1 MSQRRIQK
9 QIIKDLAKKM
19 VLVAGPRQVG
29 KTTLAQE
36 LLAKDKVAYY
46 NWDDDQH
53 KNLIRKSELDQ
64 DAQLWIFDEIH
75 KYRSW
80 RNWLKGKYD
89 LYHHK
94 HQILVTGSAMLDVYS
109 RGGDSMQGRY
119 YFHRLHPFTL
129 AELQNASTE
138 PSLEEINQMSGK
150 SSNDQAVLE
159 QLMDFGGFPE
169 PLFSG
174 SMTEAKRW
182 RNAYGHRLI
191 REDIRDL
198 EEIQMIDKITNLY
211 DHLPYTVG
219 SVLSINSLRED
230 LEVNFKTAARWVD
243 ILEKNYACFRIAP
256 FGPAKL
262 RAAKKEKKLYFW
274 DWAKVEKTSARFEN
288 LVAMHLLRMCHWFY
302 DTQGIEMDLRFYRDS
317 QRREVDFIILKDKKP
332 WMAIEVKESDH
343 SLDSSLKYF
352 LERVKV
358 PYAYQISLEGKV
370 HKRLADINGAEI
382 WLMPGAKFLANLL

>member
-1 MSQRRIQK
+1 MPERRIQQ
-9 QIIKDLAKKM
+9 QIIKDLGKKM
-19 VLVAGPRQVG
+19 VLLAGPRQVG
-29 KTTLAQE
+29 KTTLASE
-36 LLAKDKVAYY
+36 LLACGNGVYY
-46 NWDDDQH
+46 NWDDDEH
-53 KNLIRKSELDQ
+53 KNLIRKSNLDQ
-64 DAQLWIFDEIH
+64 NAYLWVFDEIH

-89 LYHHK
+89 LYHRK

-129 AELQNASTE
+129 AELE
-138 PSLEEINQMSGK
+138 CPSQTHTIEQINQTQNQ
-150 SSNDQAVLE
+150 SSSSQAALE
-159 QLMDFGGFPE
+159 QLMLFGGFPE

-174 SMTEAKRW
+174 SETEALRW

-198 EEIQMIDKITNLY
+198 EDIQMLDKITNLFE
-211 DHLPYTVG
+211 HLPYTVG

-256 FGPAKL
+256 YGPAKL

-274 DWAKVEKTSARFEN
+274 DWARVEKTSARFEN

-317 QRREVDFIILKDKKP
+317 QSREVDFIVLKNKKP
-332 WMAIEVKESDH
+332 WMAIEVKESDR
-343 SLDSSLKYF
+343 SLDPSLKYF

-358 PYAYQISLEGKV
+358 PYAYQISLESGV
-370 HKRLADINGAEI
+370 HKRLPDINGAET
-382 WLMPGAKFLANLL
+382 WLMPGATFLANLV